1 MDYLSGKVNNVNM
14 NEKEDKKSK
23 AHSSSDSVFS
33 DFCKTVMGCLNP
45 DEQASISEKF
55 LTREIVSVMKDKEL
69 IECINAF
76 FKNNLNISETSRNAF
91 LHRNTLIY
99 RIIKMQR
106 ITGIDVRNFTDAVL
120 FNNIMFVRQFMEEHQ
135 VEITAQLEAKR
146 QQLLQEQQGF

>member
-1 MDYLSGKVNNVNM
+1 MDYLSGKVNSLNQ

-23 AHSSSDSVFS
+23 AHNANDSVFS

-91 LHRNTLIY
+91 LHRNTLLY
-99 RIIKMQR
+99 RIDKVHK
-106 ITGIDVRNFTDAVL
+106 ITGLNIRNF
-120 FNNIMFVRQFMEEHQ
+120 EE
-135 VEITAQLEAKR
+135 AMSFK
-146 QQLLQEQQGF
+146 LLTIVYDKMSERLGRK